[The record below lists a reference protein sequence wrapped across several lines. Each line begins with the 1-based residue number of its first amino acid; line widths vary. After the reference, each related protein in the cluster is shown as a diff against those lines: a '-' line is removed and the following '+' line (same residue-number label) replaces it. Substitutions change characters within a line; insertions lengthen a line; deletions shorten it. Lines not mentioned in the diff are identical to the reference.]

1 MHIFLQVLV
10 EPSNGLNE
18 SLLLSPLLNLDVQ
31 VTADS
36 EAVGHAAE
44 QVDLPG
50 VAGFDEGVFGFVAEL
65 GGEDGVG
72 F

>member
-31 VTADS
+31 ITADS
-36 EAVGHAAE
+36 EAVGHTAE
-44 QVDLPG
+44 EVDLPG
-50 VAGFDEGVFGFVAEL
+50 VAGLDEGVFGFVAEL
-65 GGEDGVG
+65 GGED
-72 F
+72 